1 MEKKITSKELA
12 PILGISQNYVQL
24 LTKKGALSSVKIG
37 MVYYYD
43 SQQAVE
49 EYRSYK
55 EAQKKQHKELRDWKY
70 LTPQKNEC
78 RKTILETMY
87 KYLDTLVHND
97 ALADQYD
104 ALRSLE
110 TPSAEQLARIKELEE
125 VEIPAGIE
133 KEKHEAKIIR
143 TFISVLDVATGWAQH
158 RHLLEMRFLCCI
170 EWKDIAQEV
179 FGAKPDFE
187 ARKKQYHMNAL
198 STMHHAVNH
207 IARTLGAE
215 KVHEIINQ

>member
-12 PILGISQNYVQL
+12 PILGISQSYIQQL
-24 LTKKGALSSVKIG
+24 SKKGALSSVKIG

-55 EAQKKQHKELRDWKY
+55 EAQKKQRKELRDWKY

-104 ALRSLE
+104 ALQSLE

-133 KEKHEAKIIR
+133 KEKRGAGILQTLMSILQGTPTWLR
-143 TFISVLDVATGWAQH
+143 H
-158 RHLLEMRFLCCI
+158 RQALELKYLCGF
-170 EWKDIAQEV
+170 EWSDIARELY
-179 FGAKPDFE
+179 GEMPDFE
-187 ARKKQYHMNAL
+187 IKKTKYYHRAVHL
-198 STMHHAVNH
+198 RHAAILH
-207 IARTLGAE
+207 IVREIGAE
-215 KVHEIINQ
+215 KVYEIINQ